1 MKGAFAIAGFVSPR
15 EAGANG
21 CFWPVTRKRASISA
35 TAGPLSRE
43 VLMRRREFIALGV
56 AAVATGPANAQSSA
70 KVYRVGLLSGGPP
83 IGDESEAGAAFL
95 RGLKAAGYF
104 LGQNLEVE
112 RRGAMGRLD
121 RLPALAQ
128 ELISAKVD
136 VIVTNGFPSALVAK
150 GTGYPTVAAAGVGD
164 PVATGLV
171 ESLARPGGNLTGIS
185 DIAVEL
191 STKRLG
197 LLKELAPE
205 LRQVAM
211 LWNQDDLGMTLRYR
225 ASAQAAESLGVRV
238 QALGLSDPNDFEAAF
253 VAMKA
258 NKPDAILLVADSLT
272 TINRKRVFD
281 FALEHR
287 VPAVYEFPFL
297 VRDGGLLSYGAG
309 FPELFER
316 AAALVARILSG
327 ESPANL
333 PFELPTR
340 YIFAINLKTARAM
353 GLDVPVM
360 LLARADEVIE

>member
-1 MKGAFAIAGFVSPR
+1 LNKIKNKDHTSWMVGQRLAGPFTRWLEVGPQHDGPSASGDERGGRRHGRSGSIEREDNYTWTAFCSPR
-15 EAGANG
+15 CSTGLTARLKLNAVLTSATCENACGTLPSWRESAGSYSSASRPTSFRRPSRRSN
-21 CFWPVTRKRASISA
+21 RRRAS
-35 TAGPLSRE
+35 
-43 VLMRRREFIALGV
+43 
-56 AAVATGPANAQSSA
+56 
-70 KVYRVGLLSGGPP
+70 
-83 IGDESEAGAAFL
+83 
-95 RGLKAAGYF
+95 
-104 LGQNLEVE
+104 
-112 RRGAMGRLD
+112 
-121 RLPALAQ
+121 
-128 ELISAKVD
+128 
-136 VIVTNGFPSALVAK
+136 
-150 GTGYPTVAAAGVGD
+150 GYPTVAAAGVGD